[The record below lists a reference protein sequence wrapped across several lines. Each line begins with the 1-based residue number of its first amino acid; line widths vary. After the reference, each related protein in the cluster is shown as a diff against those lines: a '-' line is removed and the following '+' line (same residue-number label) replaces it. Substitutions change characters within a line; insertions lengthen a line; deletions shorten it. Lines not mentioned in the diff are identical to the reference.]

1 MLRKLFYLVVIVV
14 VGAAMMAPVVML
26 LDLEPQ
32 VLDFTLMLD
41 ERPLRIP
48 ATWSLC
54 ASTVLGL
61 LYWIVKR

>member
-1 MLRKLFYLVVIVV
+1 MRKLFLTLLIVV
-14 VGAAMMAPVVML
+14 LGAAMLAPVVML

-32 VLDFTLMLD
+32 ALDFTLTLN
-41 ERPLRIP
+41 ERPVLVP

-54 ASTVLGL
+54 ASAALGL

>member
-1 MLRKLFYLVVIVV
+1 MRKLFLTLLIVV
-14 VGAAMMAPVVML
+14 LGAAMLAPVVMM

-32 VLDFTLMLD
+32 ALDFTIRLN
-41 ERPLRIP
+41 ERPILIP

-54 ASTVLGL
+54 ASAGLGL